1 MGALSVAAVL
11 IPFMNLQVFSLELGC
26 WGLMIIGK
34 PPFQGFSRMI
44 FRFTSPQLALIGLS
58 LTGLLACSPPEPE
71 TSTSTEPP
79 ATETPE
85 DTTDTTDA
93 TEAED
98 SATALAPGRYCYG
111 LDDGVLGGVLRLT
124 VDDQQQVTGDGLFS
138 IQNPAEGY
146 FTSYVQ
152 KFEGTLDQGEVDLTL
167 TTWIEY
173 DQQESSETWQVTPT
187 AVVQDADTRLDAIDC
202 AEASLGFQDEDGLE
216 AADLLD
222 APTVINTETLQFE
235 PGTSQAV
242 VENGVVRAERNRYL
256 IRAEGGQQM
265 LLSIT
270 AVENNAV
277 FDVITPSGLILTRE
291 STEAELFLPHTGEYQ
306 ILVGGT
312 RGNAGYRLS
321 VEIPPL

>member
-1 MGALSVAAVL
+1 MV
-11 IPFMNLQVFSLELGC
+11 
-26 WGLMIIGK
+26 
-34 PPFQGFSRMI
+34 
-44 FRFTSPQLALIGLS
+44 FRFTSPQFALIGLS

-71 TSTSTEPP
+71 PSTSTEPP
-79 ATETPE
+79 ATETTE
-85 DTTDTTDA
+85 DATDTTDA
-93 TEAED
+93 TETED
-98 SATALAPGRYCYG
+98 SDVALAPGRYCYG
-111 LDDGVLGGVLRLT
+111 LEEGSLEGVLRLT
-124 VDDQQQVTGDGLFS
+124 VDDQQQVNGDGQFS
-138 IQNPAEGY
+138 IQDPEAGY

-152 KFEGTLDQGEVDLTL
+152 RFEGTLEQGEADLTL
-167 TTWIEY
+167 MTWVEY
-173 DQQESSETWQVTPT
+173 DEQESLDTWQVTST
-187 AVVQDADTRLDAIDC
+187 EVIQGSDQRLEAIDC
-202 AEASLGFQDEDGLE
+202 AEANLRFQDEDGVE
-216 AADLLD
+216 AADLLE
-222 APTVINTETLQFE
+222 APTVIHTETLRFE

-242 VENGVVRAERNRYL
+242 VENGVVRSERDRYL

-270 AVENNAV
+270 AVENNAA